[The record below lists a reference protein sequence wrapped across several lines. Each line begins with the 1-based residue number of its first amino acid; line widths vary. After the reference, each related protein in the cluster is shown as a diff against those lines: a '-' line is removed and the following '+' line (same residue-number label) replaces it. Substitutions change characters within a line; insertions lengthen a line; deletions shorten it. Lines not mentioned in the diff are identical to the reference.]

1 MRLSRVPPPHA
12 NQGREM
18 RRQPLVFLAI
28 AFVAL
33 FAAVAFPSLDPAVA
47 DGWRYLDEVFRSVT
61 VTRDIPYGQALDHHG
76 ATQTLYLDLYEPA
89 GDIEPRRPAFVW
101 VHGGNFNSGD
111 KAGALDVEM
120 STRFAKRGYVVV
132 SINHRIRPEIPTYDP
147 PEPQAV
153 VDAQHDAQ
161 AAVRWLRAN
170 AVAHRIDP
178 QRIVIAGYSSGGTV
192 ALLVNYNAGDPGES
206 GNPGYPSGTS
216 RCAAIGG
223 WIDVSLIEGGEPPAL
238 IVHGT
243 LDAKPFVPYNAALA
257 IVERAAEVGVTAEF
271 RPVEGVGH
279 GLFADHKEEIVAWMA
294 DFFYRGLPT
303 GPSHIGGTADNPRP
317 EVPSQ
322 GDGGGMP
329 PYAIMAIAAVVPGV
343 AAVLAAAVW
352 WVRRRRRP
360 LRSESP

>member
-1 MRLSRVPPPHA
+1 MRK
-12 NQGREM
+12 
-18 RRQPLVFLAI
+18 QPLVFLAI
-28 AFVAL
+28 AVAAL
-33 FAAVAFPSLDPAVA
+33 FAAVAFPSLDPAAA
-47 DGWRYLDEVFRSVT
+47 DGRRYLDEVFQSLT

-76 ATQTLYLDLYEPA
+76 VAQTLYLDLYEPA
-89 GDIEPRRPAFVW
+89 GDIEPLRAALVW

-170 AVAHRIDP
+170 AVARRVDP
-178 QRIVIAGYSSGGTV
+178 ERIVIAGYSSGGTV
-192 ALLVNYNAGDPGES
+192 ALLVNYNAGDAGES
-206 GNPGYPSGTS
+206 GNPGHPSGTS
-216 RCAAIGG
+216 RCAAVGG
-223 WIDVSLIEGGEPPAL
+223 WIDVSLIETGEPPAL

-243 LDAKPFVPYNAALA
+243 LDAKPFVPYSAALA
-257 IVERAAEVGVTAEF
+257 IVERAEQVGVTAEF

-279 GLFADHKEEIVAWMA
+279 GLFTDHKEEIVAWMA

-303 GPSHIGGTADNPRP
+303 GPSRIGGTVDNPRP
-317 EVPSQ
+317 EAPPE

-329 PYAIMAIAAVVPGV
+329 APAVAGIAA
-343 AAVLAAAVW
+343 AASGGAAALAAAAW
-352 WVRRRRRP
+352 YARRRRP
-360 LRSESP
+360 VPPTETPLRRTR